1 MQRRTFAL
9 ALPALALAA
18 CGRPRNLGPD
28 GLPPPQIYDITPE
41 VEAGIPFRFQ
51 DGLNTLR
58 AAAGAGPVELD
69 AQLNAAAATHSR
81 DMALQNRPWHFGSD
95 GSSPLARLRR
105 VGYAGG
111 LVGEAISESYETELE
126 TLAAWS
132 EAPETREVILD
143 RRAAR
148 MGLAWFQEPSGKLW
162 WTLVLGN

>member
-18 CGRPRNLGPD
+18 CGRPSNVGPD

-41 VEAGIPFRFQ
+41 VEAGIPFRFL

-58 AAAGAGPVELD
+58 QAAGAGAVQLD
-69 AQLNAAAATHSR
+69 AALNAAAATHSR

-95 GSSPLARLRR
+95 GSSPLDRLNR
-105 VGYAGG
+105 VGYSGG

-126 TLAAWS
+126 TLAAWA
-132 EAPETREVILD
+132 EAPETREVLLSP
-143 RRAAR
+143 RATR
-148 MGLAWFQEPSGKLW
+148 IGLAWFQEPSGKLW